1 MDLNKISSLIKKK
14 RKSLGMTQTELANKL
29 FVTEKAVSRWE
40 TGRGTPDISLL
51 IPLSKEL
58 NIDVSELLNGEENN
72 IEKVIEYNEK
82 AKKYKYN
89 FQFKLIILFYILSIL
104 TFLFYLK
111 FEYNPNIEI
120 NYFIRL
126 SIIVIASL
134 FIFIGNKIYSNN
146 YVEKIEDKNKIKKLS
161 QTIIFIYYIILI
173 FNMVFFARYNVVNNY
188 NLIPFKSISNIL
200 KNGNTYSIIINIFGN
215 LFVFMPLEYFLIEL
229 FKIRKISL
237 NFIISFLIILLIELF
252 QFVFKVGVLDIDD
265 LILCT
270 LGMMILRFSDSSLIS
285 LIFCSI
291 AIGISIKEQLI
302 IMLISFL
309 PFLIFLL
316 ITIFSY
322 YHKEKYKIVIRV
334 ITIILSILLIGYYF
348 IATFLCIILQSLNP
362 VINPNYYNYYIQ
374 TSNLKEKFPNKIPN
388 NAENI
393 KFIYSIGI
401 FQGGTI
407 YSLYYIDNKMTDEI
421 FMKKYK
427 NKAMW
432 IGHIDEYTD
441 KKGLLSGVFNN
452 TPAHDKNTNDYTI
465 YLMDGDF
472 DNSGYCNHGN
482 YIIAAFNEKTHEV
495 IFSSEQW

>member
-1 MDLNKISSLIKKK
+1 MNLNKISSLIKKK

-72 IEKVIEYNEK
+72 IEKVIEYN
-82 AKKYKYN
+82 
-89 FQFKLIILFYILSIL
+89 
-104 TFLFYLK
+104 
-111 FEYNPNIEI
+111 PNIEI

-173 FNMVFFARYNVVNNY
+173 FNMVFFARYNVVNDY

-252 QFVFKVGVLDIDD
+252 QFIFKVGVLDIDD

-270 LGMMILRFSDSSLIS
+270 LGMMIFYV
-285 LIFCSI
+285 C
-291 AIGISIKEQLI
+291 
-302 IMLISFL
+302 
-309 PFLIFLL
+309 
-316 ITIFSY
+316 Y
-322 YHKEKYKIVIRV
+322 Y
-334 ITIILSILLIGYYF
+334 L
-348 IATFLCIILQSLNP
+348 
-362 VINPNYYNYYIQ
+362 
-374 TSNLKEKFPNKIPN
+374 
-388 NAENI
+388 
-393 KFIYSIGI
+393 
-401 FQGGTI
+401 
-407 YSLYYIDNKMTDEI
+407 
-421 FMKKYK
+421 K
-427 NKAMW
+427 NKE
-432 IGHIDEYTD
+432 I
-441 KKGLLSGVFNN
+441 N
-452 TPAHDKNTNDYTI
+452 
-465 YLMDGDF
+465 
-472 DNSGYCNHGN
+472 
-482 YIIAAFNEKTHEV
+482 NEK
-495 IFSSEQW
+495 